1 MEVRKNFRC
10 VIVASEAS
18 QQFSLCTGIQVNVPS
33 GLTRHQAVAY
43 VTGAI
48 AQEINRYAAWE
59 ALGMGPVDN
68 NTDYNEIVT

>member
-1 MEVRKNFRC
+1 MNVRKNFRC
-10 VIVASEAS
+10 VIVEANS
-18 QQFSLCTGIQVNVPS
+18 QAPALCTGIMVNVPS
-33 GLTRHQAVAY
+33 GLTRHQAVDY

-48 AQEINRYAAWE
+48 AKEISRYAAWE

>member
-1 MEVRKNFRC
+1 MNVRKNFRC
-10 VIVASEAS
+10 VIVEANS
-18 QQFSLCTGIQVNVPS
+18 QTPALCTGIQINVPP
-33 GLTRHQAVAY
+33 GLTRFQAVAY

-48 AQEINRYAAWE
+48 AQEVSRYAAWE